1 MADCPQKAD
10 MSLGAPGA
18 LSICELVPGLSSVIA
33 MASRD
38 QRARLLALTR
48 AAYGASEGVDL
59 EWSEQEGE
67 QAGPTTSADPPGSPG
82 RRRAR
87 APDRSRRRWGSRPR
101 VQVSVRA
108 VVGIAACLIT
118 VLMVVVAR
126 SVMSAQAQEVA
137 PPASHS
143 QTQAETQAAGQ
154 GGEGEDG
161 QENTQGETP
170 AAADEVASPAATS
183 GSAVPSA
190 VQSPVVPPAAV
201 VIVHVAGHVATPGL
215 VSLPSGSRVA
225 DALAGAGGATPE
237 ADLDALNLARVVV
250 DGEQIYVSA
259 PGEVAPLGGVSQS
272 VPSVGS
278 PPGTGA
284 GGGTGE
290 SSAGPVNLNT
300 ADVNELDA
308 LPGVGPAIAGRIV
321 AWREQHDGFTEVEEL
336 TEVSGIGPA
345 TLERLR
351 PLVTV

>member
-1 MADCPQKAD
+1 

-18 LSICELVPGLSSVIA
+18 LSTCELVPGLSSVIA

-67 QAGPTTSADPPGSPG
+67 QAGPTTSADPSGSPG
-82 RRRAR
+82 QRRAR
-87 APDRSRRRWGSRPR
+87 APDRSRRRWGPRPR

-154 GGEGEDG
+154 GVKGEDG